1 MYWKKMFE
9 KLEELEKRYER
20 IKRNLEDPEV
30 FSNYSETQKL
40 LQEKAEI
47 EDTVRLYAGYKKVL
61 KEIKDNEELLDSEEE
76 IRIMAKEEILRLSS
90 EKEKIET
97 KLIGIIVGEDPLDKK
112 NIFLEI
118 RAGTGGE
125 EAALFAGDLFR
136 MYMKYAEKKGWKTEV
151 ASSSPSGRGG
161 FKEVIATVSGK
172 KVYSF
177 LKYESGVHRVQ
188 RIPITEASGRIH
200 TSAVTVAI
208 LPEAEEVEVHID
220 EKDLRVDTF
229 RSSGKGGQHVNK
241 TDSAIRI
248 THMPTGI
255 VISCQD
261 ERSQHQNRAR
271 AMSILRARLF
281 EMQREAQEKEIVD
294 SRRKQVGTGDRSEK
308 IRTYNFPQDRV
319 TDHRIG
325 FSRHNLAGFLD
336 GDIDQMIESLQIHF
350 QTEAIRNI

>member
-1 MYWKKMFE
+1 
-9 KLEELEKRYER
+9 
-20 IKRNLEDPEV
+20 
-30 FSNYSETQKL
+30 
-40 LQEKAEI
+40 
-47 EDTVRLYAGYKKVL
+47 
-61 KEIKDNEELLDSEEE
+61 
-76 IRIMAKEEILRLSS
+76 
-90 EKEKIET
+90 
-97 KLIGIIVGEDPLDKK
+97 
-112 NIFLEI
+112 
-118 RAGTGGE
+118 
-125 EAALFAGDLFR
+125 
-136 MYMKYAEKKGWKTEV
+136 MKYAEKKGWKTEV